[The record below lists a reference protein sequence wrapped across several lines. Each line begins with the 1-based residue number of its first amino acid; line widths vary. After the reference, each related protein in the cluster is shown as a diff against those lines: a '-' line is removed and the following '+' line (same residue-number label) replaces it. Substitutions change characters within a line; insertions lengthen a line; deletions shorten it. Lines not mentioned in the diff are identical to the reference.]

1 MPVVTIEIGKGRTL
15 EQKRQ
20 LVQGVTDT
28 VVSALGVTP
37 DWVTVL
43 IHELDQSHI
52 AKAGKLLSD
61 S

>member
-1 MPVVTIEIGKGRTL
+1 MPVVTIEIGKGRTI
-15 EQKRQ
+15 EQKRK
-20 LVQGVTDT
+20 LVQDITDA
-28 VVSALGVTP
+28 VVSNLGVTP

-52 AKAGKLLSD
+52 AKSGKLLSE